1 METIVRRVQPFEWQQ
16 VRAFRLTA
24 LRDPDAEMAFL
35 DAYGDAEH
43 RDEAFWQART
53 AGASSGEGAAQ
64 FIALSGE
71 TWIGTATGLTRVAG
85 SIDHLDRPVSTARV
99 DVVGVYVQPD
109 ARGAR
114 VIDQLLDAIA
124 EWTRQL
130 GFSELTLDVHVD
142 NVRAQ
147 AAYRRN
153 GFVESGARFTGPIGP
168 ELEMVRAL
176 SS

>member
-1 METIVRRVQPFEWQQ
+1 METIVRRVQPQEWQQ
-16 VRAFRLTA
+16 VRALRLTA
-24 LRDPDAEMAFL
+24 LRDPDAAVAFL
-35 DAYGDAEH
+35 DSLDDAES
-43 RDEAFWQART
+43 RDDAFWQART
-53 AGASSGEGAAQ
+53 AGASSGDGAAQ
-64 FIALSGE
+64 FIALRGE
-71 TWIGTATGLTRVAG
+71 TWVGTATGLTRVAG

-99 DVVGVYVQPD
+99 DVVGVYVHPD

-130 GFSELTLDVHVD
+130 GFSELTLDVHVE
-142 NVRAQ
+142 NGRAQ
-147 AAYRRN
+147 AAYRRC